1 MGPQTDGRPVRV
13 DDLNGG
19 TRMMTERGIATLVGN
34 GLSIAFNP
42 KLNLQSIT
50 EEVLRRIEKAD
61 GGDVVVAMKEIAE
74 RALPDGA
81 TSAEDFEVLVGVFG
95 AESRTL
101 DVLGT
106 LAVLTKPSDKDLR
119 DAIRRVS
126 TFAKQIRDTGVS
138 HVLEVIAERSHAY
151 VTEAQSLYDLITA
164 ITESFDGR
172 VVIGNLNYDTLLLAA
187 LLAVCQSD
195 VADMGHGNRPVNI
208 LVHDGVEREVQ
219 RLRSSSEDFPG
230 NKRVQL
236 LHIHGSLTYWAT
248 QDKNIYAKLPKE
260 ILNGRDQ
267 WRAIRE
273 ETTNVRPVVVLA
285 NQKDKAEHVARYPFS
300 LAYEMFSGGLAE
312 VDHWLIIGYSF
323 RDDPVNSSLRAK
335 FINRDRKPYVLVV
348 TYGRELQQ
356 RDVERA
362 FGWRAE
368 DGSSTSWLTIN
379 RGGARGVENT
389 DDWQDFVKRRQPRR
403 DSTR

>member
-42 KLNLQSIT
+42 ELNLQSIT

-323 RDDPVNSSLRAK
+323 RDDPVNSALRAK

>member
-42 KLNLQSIT
+42 ELNLQSIT

-323 RDDPVNSSLRAK
+323 RDDPVNSLLRAK

>member
-42 KLNLQSIT
+42 ELNLQSIT

-285 NQKDKAEHVARYPFS
+285 NRKDKAEHVARYPFS

-323 RDDPVNSSLRAK
+323 RDDPVNSALRAK